1 MKRGLSG
8 NGQLPFFVLAFA
20 LVVHLFMLPHDL
32 GSATVFFN
40 ADRALARWDTL
51 RGFTDALES
60 GRARGFLASH
70 GVVGDYAPQAVLF
83 GLGGKLGL
91 ILVQVGLALLSGWG
105 VYRIG
110 RLIRLS
116 ARLSSLAAGIYL
128 FLPHTLIF
136 PHQLI
141 SEALYIPL
149 LVVSL
154 WATAEYLNDG
164 AKGVRW
170 WYLVIGALLVGVATL
185 VRPITLL
192 WPLVVGFAMMRGVK
206 VRSGAAYVVLAYL
219 PVLLWMGFVGAQT
232 GKLGLGESS
241 HDMGHNLYQRVAR
254 ISETMPAARANKVR
268 EIYLDQGDEGSL
280 RAVTYLRFAFEYPL
294 PFAKHTA
301 RDLLMFFG
309 KSGVERVSIDY
320 LELDKSARTQLQDDR
335 TGWRQRLEREGAI
348 AALRYLWQTQGE
360 VLVISLVGAVLMVSM
375 AVLAIVGGWS
385 LISSRQVTGS
395 ERHITWLLISL
406 PLYILV
412 FSQLVNAMQ
421 SRHRAPAEAA
431 IVLLA
436 VVGGSR
442 VASWRS
448 VRVQKNGVSS

>member
-1 MKRGLSG
+1 MKRSLSG
-8 NGQLPFFVLAFA
+8 DVQLPFYVLAFA
-20 LVVHLFMLPHDL
+20 LVVHLLMLPHDM
-32 GSATVFFN
+32 GSTTVFFN
-40 ADRALARWDTL
+40 ADRASARWDML

-60 GRARGFLASH
+60 GHATGFLASH

-83 GLGGKLGL
+83 GLGGKIGL

-110 RLIRLS
+110 KLMGLS
-116 ARLSSLAAGIYL
+116 VRLSSLAAGIYL

-149 LVVSL
+149 LVISL
-154 WATAEYLNDG
+154 WVTAEYLNDEG
-164 AKGVRW
+164 RDARSR
-170 WYLVIGALLVGVATL
+170 YLVIGALLVGVATL
-185 VRPITLL
+185 IRPISLL
-192 WPLVVGFAMMRGVK
+192 WPLVVGFIVMRGVK
-206 VRSGAAYVVLAYL
+206 VRSGATYVVLAYL
-219 PVLLWMGFVGAQT
+219 PILLWMGFMGAQT
-232 GKLGLGESS
+232 GKFGLGASS

-254 ISETMPAARANKVR
+254 ISETMPATRANKVR

-280 RAVTYLRFAFEYPL
+280 GAVTYLRFAFEYPL
-294 PFAKHTA
+294 PFARHTA
-301 RDLLMFFG
+301 RDLLVFVG

-320 LELDKSARTQLQDDR
+320 LELNKAVRTQLQDTR
-335 TGWRQRLEREGAI
+335 TGWRQRLEQEGAI
-348 AALRYLWQTQGE
+348 ATARYLWQTQGE
-360 VLVISLVGAVLMVSM
+360 ILVISLVGSVLMVSM
-375 AVLAIVGGWS
+375 AVLAVVGGWS
-385 LISSRQVTGS
+385 LRSSRKETGGARYIS
-395 ERHITWLLISL
+395 WLLVSL

-436 VVGGSR
+436 VIGGAR
-442 VASWRS
+442 VASWLSLRI
-448 VRVQKNGVSS
+448 KKK